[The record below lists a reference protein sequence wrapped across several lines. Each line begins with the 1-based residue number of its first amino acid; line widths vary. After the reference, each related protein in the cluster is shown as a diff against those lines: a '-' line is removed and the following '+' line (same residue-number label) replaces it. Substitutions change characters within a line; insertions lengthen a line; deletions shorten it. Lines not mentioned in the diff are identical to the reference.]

1 MNVKQEKNLYNQ
13 DLENDINMNQG
24 EFETM
29 SNDSSTVD
37 ENKEEDIYELPIYN
51 EEEEEFHDY
60 RNPRKFYLSELNEWE
75 VPYNNND
82 INNLIDFIEYNQIA
96 IIPKEGVKEFL
107 RFPKTKELLQSEPDV
122 SFFILNEQSNN
133 PLYLATRNLKNIDR
147 YTLYNI
153 ITIPNSQIIKLQ
165 NQFGNILKTYEN
177 IDRLLSNFSWITL
190 NDYKEIMDLYD
201 Y

>member
-1 MNVKQEKNLYNQ
+1 MSAKQEKNLYNQ
-13 DLENDINMNQG
+13 DLENDSNMNDD

-29 SNDSSTVD
+29 SNHSSSVD
-37 ENKEEDIYELPIYN
+37 ENKEENIYQLPIYN

-190 NDYKEIMDLYD
+190 NDYNEII
-201 Y
+201 